1 MSDLL
6 AKALEA
12 ARGREAE
19 LLPKLRRWVTT
30 NSFSGNTDGVNCM
43 GELLLKDFDLPEL
56 SVERRAGVDVGDHLF
71 WRTAAWDQQPERR
84 ILLVG
89 HHDTV
94 FPPGTFEVWEHEGDR
109 LRGPGVLDMK
119 GGVAI
124 LHHAL
129 QSLSDAGAL
138 ADIAVGFVCVGDEEI
153 GSADSRP
160 WVESIA
166 EGASCALV
174 FEAGR
179 AEDVIITQRKGTGR
193 FHVRVTGKAAHAGNY
208 HADGVNSIWALAQFI
223 DQAQRFT
230 DYERGV
236 TVNVGTIEG
245 GSSANTVPAQASCMV
260 DFRFVTL
267 DDGQA
272 LVGRFDKLAREVAEA
287 TSARFQLDGGIRRSP
302 LERTDASVAV
312 YRHYAACAKQAG
324 LGDGECDLLGGGSDA
339 STVSAIGVPAIDGLG
354 PRGFGFHTHDE
365 YIEVSS
371 LMLRVDAL
379 LRFLLSW
386 KGT

>member
-1 MSDLL
+1 MNDLL
-6 AKALEA
+6 AKAQDA
-12 ARGREAE
+12 ARSREAE

-30 NSFSGNTDGVNCM
+30 NSFSGNTDGVNSM
-43 GELLLKDFDLPEL
+43 GELLLEDFDLPAL
-56 SVERRAGVDVGDHLF
+56 SVDRRAGVDVGDHLF
-71 WRTAAWDQQPERR
+71 WSTPGWDQQADRR

-94 FPPGTFEVWEHEGDR
+94 FPPGTFEVWEHQGDR

-124 LHHAL
+124 IHHAL
-129 QSLSDAGAL
+129 ASLADAGAL
-138 ADIAVGFVCVGDEEI
+138 AEIPVGFVSVGDEEI

-179 AEDVIITQRKGTGR
+179 AEDAIITQRKGTGR
-193 FHVRVTGKAAHAGNY
+193 FRVRVTGKAAHAGND
-208 HADGVNSIWALAQFI
+208 HADGINSIWALAQFI
-223 DQAQRFT
+223 DRVQRFT
-230 DYERGV
+230 DYDRGV

-245 GSSANTVPAQASCMV
+245 GSSANTVPAQAECQV
-260 DFRFVTL
+260 DFRFITL
-267 DDGQA
+267 DDGQH
-272 LVGRFDKLAREVAEA
+272 LVGRFDHAARELGQA
-287 TSARFQLDGGIRRSP
+287 TGAKFELNGGVRRAP
-302 LERTDASVAV
+302 LERTDASLEV
-312 YRHYAACAKQAG
+312 YRHYGACAKQSG
-324 LGDGECDLLGGGSDA
+324 LGDVECGLLGGGSDA
-339 STVSAIGVPAIDGLG
+339 STVSAVGVPAIDGLG

-386 KGT
+386 KRS